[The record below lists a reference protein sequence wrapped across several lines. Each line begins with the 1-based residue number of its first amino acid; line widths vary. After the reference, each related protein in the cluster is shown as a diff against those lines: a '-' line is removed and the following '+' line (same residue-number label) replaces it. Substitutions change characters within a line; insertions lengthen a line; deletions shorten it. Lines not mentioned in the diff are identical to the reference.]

1 MLSVSI
7 STGYN
12 SNTFIFDRA
21 KGLAAPAKL
30 LVVVRGVEIEHY
42 RELRMEIIAMM
53 ELLLILNEERVPKVF
68 LPLAGSQEEG
78 RRCLTRRRSG
88 RSSSCCTALRANR
101 SAALEIAIIRMSME
115 DIISI
120 IYVNNTRE
128 KRWGQTQTV

>member
-1 MLSVSI
+1 M
-7 STGYN
+7 
-12 SNTFIFDRA
+12 
-21 KGLAAPAKL
+21 
-30 LVVVRGVEIEHY
+30 VVRGVEIEHC
-42 RELRMEIIAMM
+42 RELRMDIIGMM
-53 ELLLILNEERVPKVF
+53 EILISLNVEMVQKGY